1 MNPAALR
8 RSALRALELVGVLLI
23 VSIGVF
29 SLQALLPGDPAVAIL
44 GAGRSPAEYAELH
57 QELGLDQ
64 PLPTRYLH
72 WLGGVLTGD
81 LGRSVVPPQSD
92 VGARVAAALPVSLEI
107 ALLGLLIAVLV
118 AVPLAM
124 WSAHHEDG
132 VADRIISAGTFAVLS
147 VPSFLAGLLLVLVT
161 VNSLG
166 WFPRSEWVRI
176 GDGDLLGNLH
186 HAFLPALTVALVEL
200 AMFARVLRGDLI
212 VTLRENYILAA
223 RAKGMSPLRILFTDA
238 LRPSS
243 FSLVTLLGLSLGRL
257 IGSTVVVEY
266 LFSLPG
272 MGSLVVNAANQGDFP
287 MVQGAV
293 LTIAVLYVVINACI
307 DLSYGHLDPRT
318 RRVHV

>member
-1 MNPAALR
+1 MSAAALR
-8 RSALRALELVGVLLI
+8 RLALRVLELAGVLFI
-23 VSIGVF
+23 VSVGVF
-29 SLQALLPGDPAVAIL
+29 SLVVLLPGDPAVDIL
-44 GAGRSPAEYAELH
+44 GAGRPPSEYAELRH
-57 QELGLDQ
+57 DMGLDQ
-64 PLPTRYLH
+64 PLHTRYFD

-92 VGARVAAALPVSLEI
+92 VSDRVVSALPVSAEI
-107 ALLGLLIAVLV
+107 AVLGLLIALLI

-124 WSAHHEDG
+124 WSAYREG
-132 VADRIISAGTFAVLS
+132 GIADRIIGAGTFAVLS
-147 VPSFLAGLLLVLVT
+147 VPSFLAGLLLVMVM

-176 GDGDLLGNLH
+176 GDGDLIGNLH

-212 VTLRENYILAA
+212 VTLREDFILAA
-223 RAKGMSPLRILFTDA
+223 RAKGMSPLRILFADA

-257 IGSTVVVEY
+257 IGSTVIVEY

-272 MGSLVVNAANQGDFP
+272 MGSLVVNAANQGDYP

-293 LTIAVLYVVINACI
+293 LTIAVIYVVINAGI
-307 DLSYGHLDPRT
+307 DFSYGHLDPRT

>member
-1 MNPAALR
+1 MSAAALR
-8 RSALRALELVGVLLI
+8 RLALRVLELAGVLFI
-23 VSIGVF
+23 VSVGVF
-29 SLQALLPGDPAVAIL
+29 SLVVLLPGDPAVDIL
-44 GAGRSPAEYAELH
+44 GAGRPPSEYAELRH
-57 QELGLDQ
+57 DMGLDQ
-64 PLPTRYLH
+64 PLPTRYLD

-81 LGRSVVPPQSD
+81 LGQSVVPPQSD
-92 VGARVAAALPVSLEI
+92 VSERVASALPVSAEI
-107 ALLGLLIAVLV
+107 AVLGLLIALLI

-124 WSAHHEDG
+124 WSAYREG
-132 VADRIISAGTFAVLS
+132 GIADRIIGAGTFAVLS
-147 VPSFLAGLLLVLVT
+147 VPSFLAGLLLVMVM

-176 GDGDLLGNLH
+176 GDGDLIGNLH

-212 VTLRENYILAA
+212 VTLREDYILAA
-223 RAKGMSPLRILFTDA
+223 RAKGMSPLRILFGDA

-257 IGSTVVVEY
+257 IGSTVIVEY

-272 MGSLVVNAANQGDFP
+272 MGSLVVNAANQGDYP

-293 LTIAVLYVVINACI
+293 LTIAVIYVVINAGI
-307 DLSYGHLDPRT
+307 DFSYGYLDPRT
-318 RRVHV
+318 RRVHL

>member
-1 MNPAALR
+1 MSAAALR
-8 RSALRALELVGVLLI
+8 RLALRVLELAGVLFI
-23 VSIGVF
+23 VSVGVF
-29 SLQALLPGDPAVAIL
+29 SLVVLLPGDPAVDIL
-44 GAGRSPAEYAELH
+44 GAGRPPSEYAELRH
-57 QELGLDQ
+57 DMGLDQ
-64 PLPTRYLH
+64 PLPTRYFD

-81 LGRSVVPPQSD
+81 LGQSVVPPQSD
-92 VGARVAAALPVSLEI
+92 VSERVASALPVSAEI
-107 ALLGLLIAVLV
+107 AVLGLLIALLI

-124 WSAHHEDG
+124 WSAYREG
-132 VADRIISAGTFAVLS
+132 GIADRIIGAGTFAVLS
-147 VPSFLAGLLLVLVT
+147 VPSFLAGLLLVMVM

-176 GDGDLLGNLH
+176 GDGDLIGNLH

-212 VTLRENYILAA
+212 VTLREDYILAA
-223 RAKGMSPLRILFTDA
+223 RAKGMSPLRILFGDA

-257 IGSTVVVEY
+257 IGSTVIVEY

-272 MGSLVVNAANQGDFP
+272 MGSLVVNAANQGDYP

-293 LTIAVLYVVINACI
+293 LTIAVIYVVINAGI
-307 DLSYGHLDPRT
+307 DFSYGYLDPRT
-318 RRVHV
+318 RRVHL